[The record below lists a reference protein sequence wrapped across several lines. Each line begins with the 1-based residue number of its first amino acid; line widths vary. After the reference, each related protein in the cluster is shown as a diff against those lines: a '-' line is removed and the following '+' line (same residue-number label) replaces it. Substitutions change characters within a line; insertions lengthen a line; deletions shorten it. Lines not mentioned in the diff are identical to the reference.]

1 MFSNKRHI
9 DIDGEGWSWTEGDDD
24 ANVSAIVTFP
34 DASRW
39 LCHFYTLKN
48 IQTIREDTLSLSN
61 RKYMWAANPL
71 IIVDTISREHIE
83 EVVDESIQSG
93 TFHMLFE
100 YFGEAS
106 ELERKELPVGFLNDD
121 ARINP
126 EIVMRQIGRVRQ
138 LLEQSSD
145 AVRETVK
152 HLLFAEHDSFMESHT
167 LQFIV
172 TLEDNGI
179 ITMMEKGKGQELRD
193 KWARLF
199 ARGMDISAR
208 MEIHMEQYLWHLFSY
223 EKLPCLM
230 NEDAEKAFHELE
242 KRECYIFYQGR
253 EQVLFVPDGTKL
265 TADIL
270 RREQDVY
277 VVDSS
282 FEWTYVNTH
291 ESDLGPYFYHR
302 KQ

>member
-1 MFSNKRHI
+1 MFPKKRHI
-9 DIDGEGWSWTEGDDD
+9 HIDGWGWEEGEDD
-24 ANVSAIVTFP
+24 ANVSVTVTFP

-39 LCHFYTLKN
+39 ACNFYTLKN
-48 IQTIREDTLSLSN
+48 IQTIREHIVNSGN
-61 RKYMWAANPL
+61 RKYMWGANPL
-71 IIVDTISREHIE
+71 VIVDTISRQHIE
-83 EVVDESIQSG
+83 DVVDESIQNG
-93 TFHMLFE
+93 TFHIQFE

-106 ELERKELPVGFLNDD
+106 EYDRKELPEGFLNSDE
-121 ARINP
+121 RINP
-126 EIVMRQIGRVRQ
+126 KIVYRHVGKVRQ

-152 HLLFAEHDSFMESHT
+152 HWLFADHDSFMESHT

-179 ITMMEKGKGQELRD
+179 IATMEKGKGQELRD
-193 KWARLF
+193 RWGRLF

-230 NEDAEKAFHELE
+230 NEQAEDAFHAQE
-242 KRECYIFYQGR
+242 KQDCYIFYQGR
-253 EQVLFVPDGTKL
+253 EQVLFVANAAKL

-270 RREQDVY
+270 RHEQDVY
-277 VVDSS
+277 VVDRD
-282 FEWTYVNTH
+282 FTWTYVNTH
-291 ESDLGPYFYHR
+291 ESDLGPYFYQR
-302 KQ
+302 